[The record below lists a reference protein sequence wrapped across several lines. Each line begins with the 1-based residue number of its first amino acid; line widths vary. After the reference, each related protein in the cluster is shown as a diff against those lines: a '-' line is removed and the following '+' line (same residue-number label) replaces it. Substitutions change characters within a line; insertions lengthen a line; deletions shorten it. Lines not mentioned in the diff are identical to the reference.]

1 MEARTKARRASGV
14 DRRLVLATA
23 GALAFLGP
31 RDASGQAPGATEERA
46 AVTDPFIGAWEL
58 VRWTSADASGA
69 TTFPFGENA
78 QGQVSYTASGRMSAH
93 LMRPPADPADEP
105 PQHLSYWGTF
115 TVDAGAATVTHHV
128 IGADRPNW
136 IGSEQVRRFRF
147 EGDDMLVLSLGR
159 QDLTWRRIP

>member
-1 MEARTKARRASGV
+1 MEARTKVRRASGV
-14 DRRLVLATA
+14 DRRFVLATA
-23 GALAFLGP
+23 VALALLGP
-31 RDASGQAPGATEERA
+31 GDTSAQAPSTTEEYA
-46 AVTDPFIGAWEL
+46 AVTDRFIGAWEL

-78 QGQVSYTASGRMSAH
+78 RGQVSYTASGRMSAH
-93 LMRPPADPADEP
+93 LMQPPADPADEP

-115 TVDAGAATVTHHV
+115 TVDTAAATVTHDV

-147 EGDDMLVLSLGR
+147 EGDDVLVLSLGR
-159 QDLTWRRIP
+159 QDLTWRRIR